1 MVGEIRDNETAA
13 LAVHAALTGH
23 LVLSTLHTNNAI
35 GVIPRLIDM
44 KIEPYL
50 LPASLILMMAQRLVG
65 RLCDQCKQK
74 VEATGSLK
82 EEIEKSIAALPKEL
96 RAKYQKDKY
105 EIYLPQGCKECNY
118 KGIKGRMPLFEVL
131 KMTPSLEE
139 IVLKDPSAAN
149 LQQEAEKQ
157 GMVTLRQDGII
168 KALEGLI
175 SIEEVLK
182 ETMEK
187 D

>member
-1 MVGEIRDNETAA
+1 
-13 LAVHAALTGH
+13 
-23 LVLSTLHTNNAI
+23 
-35 GVIPRLIDM
+35 
-44 KIEPYL
+44 
-50 LPASLILMMAQRLVG
+50 
-65 RLCDQCKQK
+65 
-74 VEATGSLK
+74 
-82 EEIEKSIAALPKEL
+82 
-96 RAKYQKDKY
+96 
-105 EIYLPQGCKECNY
+105 
-118 KGIKGRMPLFEVL
+118 MPLFEVL

>member
-13 LAVHAALTGH
+13 LAIHAALTGH
-23 LVLSTLHTNNAI
+23 LVLSTLHTNDAI

-65 RLCDQCKQK
+65 RLCDNCKQK
-74 VEATGSLK
+74 IEATGSLK
-82 EEIEKSIAALPKEL
+82 EAIDRSIEKLSPELKE
-96 RAKYQKDKY
+96 KYQKEKY
-105 EIYLPQGCKECNY
+105 EVYLPQGCKECNF
-118 KGIKGRMPLFEVL
+118 KGVKGRIPLFEVL

-139 IVLKDPSAAN
+139 VILKDHSEAN
-149 LQQEAEKQ
+149 LKAEAVKQ
-157 GMVTLRQDGII
+157 GMISLRQDGII

-175 SIEEVLK
+175 SVDEVLK
-182 ETMEK
+182 ETVEL
-187 D
+187 